1 MIFIRWLFILSNS
14 TEVGIT
20 MPSFDWTDYMIL
32 QTRTESISSEIIFG
46 FKAFYKQSSIEN
58 FSQNQKGFGCIVAAV
73 IMVYLCYFLNHTA
86 FFNEMI

>member
-1 MIFIRWLFILSNS
+1 MLCQEGSGACQHPNI
-14 TEVGIT
+14 
-20 MPSFDWTDYMIL
+20 Y
-32 QTRTESISSEIIFG
+32 
-46 FKAFYKQSSIEN
+46 